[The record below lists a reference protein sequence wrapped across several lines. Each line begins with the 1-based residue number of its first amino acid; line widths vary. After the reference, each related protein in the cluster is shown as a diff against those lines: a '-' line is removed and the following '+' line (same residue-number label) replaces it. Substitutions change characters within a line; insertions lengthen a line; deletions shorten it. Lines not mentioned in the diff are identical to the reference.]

1 MVSARVGE
9 GEGDLEE
16 PDTLGVVALEVVEA
30 LEVVGAPEVVLLVP
44 LGVVDLEV
52 VPLGVV
58 ALEVVAM
65 EEVVLGVAIWGLGPL
80 VFLVPGG
87 ASKR

>member
-1 MVSARVGE
+1 MGSARVGE

-16 PDTLGVVALEVVEA
+16 PDTLGVVALEVVE
-30 LEVVGAPEVVLLVP
+30 
-44 LGVVDLEV
+44 
-52 VPLGVV
+52 